1 MSEVLTFTY
10 FIVQKLKSPVGEE
23 KSNDSGKT
31 KVQKQKMAA
40 VSLINSDYILLP
52 CSPHK
57 VHIVTYKQIST
68 RMLDQVLV

>member
-1 MSEVLTFTY
+1 MIRDSLIIMSEVLDIHL

-40 VSLINSDYILLP
+40 VPLLTPTISSYLAVLIKCTL
-52 CSPHK
+52 
-57 VHIVTYKQIST
+57 
-68 RMLDQVLV
+68 